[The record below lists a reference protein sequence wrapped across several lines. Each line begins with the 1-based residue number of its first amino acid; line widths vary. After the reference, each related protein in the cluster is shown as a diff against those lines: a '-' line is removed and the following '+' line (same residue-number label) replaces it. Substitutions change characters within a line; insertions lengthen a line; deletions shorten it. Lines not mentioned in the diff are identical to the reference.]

1 MDCSWIQMLRLC
13 EGFLCC
19 NEGRL
24 EARLHEQRR
33 RHQRVTVNGSKRMRL
48 KLWADEHR
56 ELLRALLYWPLLW
69 RVAHRLIIE
78 NLSHGE
84 SSGATCVVCEAL
96 RHKVRYVHIMTYN
109 EKCEYFCKNCGLPCS
124 AWEDNPKCKGNGPK
138 PPAAVPS
145 KPRARIVPIGW

>member
-1 MDCSWIQMLRLC
+1 
-13 EGFLCC
+13 
-19 NEGRL
+19 
-24 EARLHEQRR
+24 
-33 RHQRVTVNGSKRMRL
+33 MRL
-48 KLWADEHR
+48 KLWAR

-84 SSGATCVVCEAL
+84 SSGATCIVCEAM
-96 RHKVRYVHIMTYN
+96 RRKTRYVHIMTYN
-109 EKCEYFCKNCGLPCS
+109 EKREYFCKKCGLPCS
-124 AWEDNPKCKGNGPK
+124 TWEDNPQCKGNGPK